1 MEVGGHGAFASGA
14 RARAGLWVLTNST
27 SLTPGLGSLPLPST
41 LGRYEACNRVRSV
54 TGDWRIKSNE
64 IRKQARNVKIKIPL
78 EFPGSLEVEDLVV
91 S

>member
-1 MEVGGHGAFASGA
+1 M
-14 RARAGLWVLTNST
+14 
-27 SLTPGLGSLPLPST
+27 
-41 LGRYEACNRVRSV
+41 

-91 S
+91 SWLWLGFDPWSGNVIGLQAQSKINK